1 MKPVQHLLGP
11 IVREARISQGWSQE
25 RLAETAG
32 LDRSYVG
39 EIERGRVSPTLL
51 TLEKLATALQLAP
64 SELISRCELRSV
76 PDSAKNSG
84 LPLAGDSP

>member
-1 MKPVQHLLGP
+1 MKPVHQRLGP
-11 IVREARISQGWSQE
+11 IVREARIAQGWSQE

-51 TLEKLATALQLAP
+51 TLEKLATALRLSP
-64 SELISRCELRSV
+64 SELIGRCELRSP
-76 PDSAKNSG
+76 PDSTQNSR